1 MIDMNEFTVVT
12 TLQFTE
18 IIKADGIKLMP
29 EAKVEKA
36 LKETFGLDD
45 CQILKT
51 QVFINDQN

>member
-1 MIDMNEFTVVT
+1 MKEFTVVT

-18 IIKADGIKLMP
+18 IVKADDIELAP
-29 EAKVEKA
+29 EDAVCHA

-51 QVFINDQN
+51 QVFVLDQ